1 MKEDIGFI
9 PLSSDLQKAD
19 GKTVRTKYFDGDGV
33 HLNERGVA
41 NMLRSIVAHIR
52 QPATKAKDSFPQDK
66 KAHPI
71 TVQLSR
77 RTGSVTPR
85 ALWLSVTK
93 GVGAGSTEKG
103 RDADDTLE
111 RVQCTYMRLMGKC
124 NNSATKHIENC
135 LLSQTIIMSKRL
147 MKLTTSPKI
156 HSESSNAS
164 IALAI
169 F

>member
-9 PLSSDLQKAD
+9 PLSSDLQKAG

-77 RTGSVTPR
+77 RTGRATPGRGLVVICSEGRGRRLNRER
-85 ALWLSVTK
+85 A
-93 GVGAGSTEKG
+93 
-103 RDADDTLE
+103 
-111 RVQCTYMRLMGKC
+111 
-124 NNSATKHIENC
+124 
-135 LLSQTIIMSKRL
+135 
-147 MKLTTSPKI
+147 
-156 HSESSNAS
+156 
-164 IALAI
+164 
-169 F
+169 